1 VDAREPAFEPLLDA
15 VRDGRAVRFPYRR
28 PPETEPRERTVEPW
42 GVVSWHGHWYLVGH
56 DRDRNDTRVF
66 RLSRV
71 TGPVRPIG
79 PAGAVV
85 RPPDVD
91 LRAEVADS
99 VPAHVVGTATLL
111 VRKDAGH
118 TLRRAEGA
126 QVVSDRADGPSRPGY
141 DTLTLP
147 YADLGRLTQQ
157 VLWYGADVI
166 AVDPPQL
173 RERIIERLQA
183 VAGEAS

>member
-1 VDAREPAFEPLLDA
+1 
-15 VRDGRAVRFPYRR
+15 
-28 PPETEPRERTVEPW
+28 
-42 GVVSWHGHWYLVGH
+42 VSWHGHWYLVGH

-71 TGPVRPIG
+71 TGQVRPIG

-99 VPAHVVGTATLL
+99 VPASVVGTATLL

-126 QVVSDRADGPSRPGY
+126 QVLPDQADRPGY
-141 DTLTLP
+141 DTLALP
-147 YADLGRLTQQ
+147 YADLGRLAQQ
-157 VLWYGADVI
+157 VLWYGADVVV
-166 AVDPPQL
+166 VDPPQL
-173 RERIIERLQA
+173 RERVIARLQA
-183 VAGEAS
+183 AAGEAS